1 MSSAKSAITIRP
13 LRRSEWSAFKDCRL
27 VALKSAP
34 GMFSTSYEDALA
46 RSPVAW
52 QETITGQNHQVFGLF
67 DGTQMIGITG
77 VFGDR
82 ENSEAGTAH
91 LVMSFIIPEYRK
103 RGLSRMLFHARLD
116 WIRIHGKFKRAIAKV
131 RASNEVSQRACR
143 HFGFVCIDRTPRT
156 WPDGTTEDELVYEL
170 RFLD

>member
-52 QETITGQNHQVFGLF
+52 QEIITGQNHQVFGLF

-82 ENSEAGTAH
+82 EYSEAGTAH
-91 LVMSFIIPEYRK
+91 LVMSFIIPEYRNHAAAPPSPAMN
-103 RGLSRMLFHARLD
+103 SRR
-116 WIRIHGKFKRAIAKV
+116 RIHP
-131 RASNEVSQRACR
+131 S
-143 HFGFVCIDRTPRT
+143 RTAPPT
-156 WPDGTTEDELVYEL
+156 
-170 RFLD
+170 